1 MIIKINTKSETPI
14 YLQLRNE
21 IVKGIGKGEFEIGES
36 LPTVRQMAMELGV
49 NTMTVSK
56 AYQLLKT
63 EGFIETDRRKGTV
76 VCNLWDSRRSSDGEF
91 QEKLEDELELLSA
104 EATIRGMDQNDFIEL
119 CRKAFQGMEVA
130 FSQESAVL
138 IFAADYAVWIALY
151 ISKHKKKAVETGS
164 WETGKLNADNERAW
178 KLSDLC
184 HNVIY
189 FIAAVFLIFYFIFG
203 DPMIYINNYRL
214 RTALVKEW

>member
-21 IVKGIGKGEFEIGES
+21 VVKGIGKGEFEIGES

-63 EGFIETDRRKGTV
+63 EGFIETDRRKGAV
-76 VCNLWDSRRSSDGEF
+76 VCNLRDSRRSSDGEF
-91 QEKLEDELELLSA
+91 QEKLADELELLSA

-119 CRKAFQGMEVA
+119 CRRHFREWRLHFHD
-130 FSQESAVL
+130 FSNHILNNRSFYGGNCL
-138 IFAADYAVWIALY
+138 CSVWKN
-151 ISKHKKKAVETGS
+151 SS
-164 WETGKLNADNERAW
+164 
-178 KLSDLC
+178 S
-184 HNVIY
+184 
-189 FIAAVFLIFYFIFG
+189 
-203 DPMIYINNYRL
+203 RL
-214 RTALVKEW
+214 Q